1 MAKLNIVVV
10 SAETQYKVTIKNKIS
25 DPEIAI
31 VGYADYTKESR
42 LKIEG
47 YTPDVVVC
55 VASSPVEAEIFKFI
69 EGMHFQKSGC
79 SAVIVTDDVN
89 VNLVNKAARIGVR
102 QVIDINSTPD
112 TFCQILR
119 EVNEYEQE
127 IRSQL
132 NIERRVRSKVISF
145 FGSKGGTGKSTVAA
159 NVASA
164 LAKKGSKVLLLD
176 FDFSFGDQN
185 LLLDLE
191 PKDTVVELVQDPE
204 GIGIEKVNSIAVMH
218 SSGVVLL
225 AAPKSP
231 EYAEYVSPEH
241 VSSIIENVRPYYE
254 YVIID
259 ISNGFSDQ
267 SIVALENS
275 DEIMLVGE
283 PDILSLKEAKETVNI
298 LDQLQQKSKIKVI
311 LNKNTNGLIKAKDY
325 EKMLDMD
332 VYSTIGYDYST
343 CAKATNK
350 GQPFVLYSTHSVVA
364 RDTMQLVERI
374 VKDKV
379 D

>member
-1 MAKLNIVVV
+1 MAKLNVVVV

-31 VGYADYTKESR
+31 VGYADYNKESR

-47 YTPDVVVC
+47 YTPDVVIC
-55 VASSPVEAEIFKFI
+55 VTKYPVETEIFKFI
-69 EGMHFQKSGC
+69 EEMHFQKSGC
-79 SAVIVTDDVN
+79 SAVIVTETVD

-119 EVNEYEQE
+119 DVNDYEKE

-132 NIERRVRSKVISF
+132 NIERRVRSKVISV
-145 FGSKGGTGKSTVAA
+145 FGCKGGTGKSTVVA

-164 LAKKGSKVLLLD
+164 LAKKGSKVLILD
-176 FDFSFGDQN
+176 FDFAFGDQN

-204 GIGIEKVNSIAVMH
+204 GIGIEKVNGIAVMH

-231 EYAEYVSPEH
+231 EYAEYVTPEH
-241 VSSIIENVRPYYE
+241 VASIIENVRPYYE
-254 YVIID
+254 YIIID
-259 ISNGFSDQ
+259 TSTGFTDPT
-267 SIVALENS
+267 IVALENS
-275 DEIMLVGE
+275 DEIMIVGE
-283 PDILSLKEAKETVNI
+283 PDILSLKETKEAVNI
-298 LDQLQQKSKIKVI
+298 LDQLQQKGKVRLV
-311 LNKNTNGLIKAKDY
+311 LNKHTNGLIKAKDY
-325 EKMLDMD
+325 EKMVDMD
-332 VYSTIGYDYST
+332 VYASIGYDYGT
-343 CAKATNK
+343 CSKATNK
-350 GQPFVLYSTHSVVA
+350 GQPYVLYSTHTGVA
-364 RDTMQLVERI
+364 RDTLQLVDKI
-374 VKDKV
+374 IKDKV